1 MSSQVLIFLPVL
13 PAYSDI
19 NVNKYLMLF
28 LSFHVP
34 AALLLPMAEI
44 QVPPKVMRVV
54 LFLKGI
60 YRTG

>member
-19 NVNKYLMLF
+19 NVNKYLMWF
-28 LSFHVP
+28 LSFHAP

-44 QVPPKVMRVV
+44 QVPPKVIRVV